1 MPALTTVGDP
11 AVVDST
17 SRNVLFSA
25 GGISWKLQGHW
36 WSGNMGRSSRLHNY
50 YKINV
55 LIISCMQLAS
65 LSSYTGHDTLTV
77 AIKHS

>member
-1 MPALTTVGDP
+1 MCCSQQVGSRGSCKDIGGQGTWVGLVDFTTI
-11 AVVDST
+11 T
-17 SRNVLFSA
+17 
-25 GGISWKLQGHW
+25 
-36 WSGNMGRSSRLHNY
+36 
-50 YKINV
+50 NV